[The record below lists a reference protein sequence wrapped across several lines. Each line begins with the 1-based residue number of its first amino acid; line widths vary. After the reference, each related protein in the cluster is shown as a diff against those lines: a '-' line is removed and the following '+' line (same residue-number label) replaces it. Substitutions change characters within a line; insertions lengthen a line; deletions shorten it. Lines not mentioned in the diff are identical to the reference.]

1 MVRWRFLQI
10 ADSAFPTGGFAHSS
24 GLEAAL
30 HHGRAKTAAEL
41 DEYAREHL
49 WNVGHASLPFVSAAF
64 EAPADVWALDARAD
78 ATLTSHVAN
87 RASRTQ
93 GRTFLATCA
102 RIFDEPALIELAER
116 AAPAARSRG
125 ERDEQTPR
133 ASVSAHLAPVFGAS
147 MAALGATAGETR
159 ALFLYV
165 ALRGVASAAV
175 RLGVVGPH
183 EAQRLQRRHAATLD
197 EVLAECAGL
206 PPDDAAIVSPLL
218 EIMGATHDRLYARL
232 FQS

>member
-1 MVRWRFLQI
+1 VVRWTFLQL

-24 GLEAAL
+24 GLEAAI
-30 HHGRAKTAAEL
+30 HHGRAKTVEGLGA
-41 DEYAREHL
+41 YVREHL
-49 WNVGHASLPFVSAAF
+49 WNVGHASLPFVAAAF
-64 EAPADVWALDARAD
+64 ETPDDVWALDARID

-102 RIFDEPALIELAER
+102 RVFDEPAILAL
-116 AAPAARSRG
+116 ADRSRSP
-125 ERDEQTPR
+125 RSSRSRTDEAPP
-133 ASVSAHLAPVFGAS
+133 ANVAAHIAPVFGAS
-147 MAALGATAGETR
+147 LASLGATKDE
-159 ALFLYV
+159 ALGLHLHM
-165 ALRGVASAAV
+165 ALRAVASAAV

-183 EAQRLQRRHAATLD
+183 EAQRLQRRHATTLD
-197 EVLAECAGL
+197 DVLAECAGL
-206 PPDDAAIVSPLL
+206 RPDDAALVCPLL

>member
-1 MVRWRFLQI
+1 VVRWRFLQI

-24 GLEAAL
+24 GLEAAI
-30 HHGRAKTAAEL
+30 HHGRAKTVDGL
-41 DEYAREHL
+41 DDYAREHL
-49 WNVGHASLPFVSAAF
+49 WNVGHASLPFVGAAF
-64 EAPADVWALDARAD
+64 ETPGDVWALDARID

-102 RIFDEPALIELAER
+102 RIFDEPAVLAL
-116 AAPAARSRG
+116 AARSRSSRSPSSAAG
-125 ERDEQTPR
+125 E
-133 ASVSAHLAPVFGAS
+133 AACAKVAAHLAPVFGAS
-147 MAALGATAGETR
+147 LASLGATKDE
-159 ALFLYV
+159 ALGLHLYM
-165 ALRGVASAAV
+165 ALRGVTSAAV

-183 EAQRLQRRHAATLD
+183 EAQRLQQRHARTLD
-197 EVLAECAGL
+197 DVLAECAGL
-206 PPDDAAIVSPLL
+206 RPDDAALVCPLL